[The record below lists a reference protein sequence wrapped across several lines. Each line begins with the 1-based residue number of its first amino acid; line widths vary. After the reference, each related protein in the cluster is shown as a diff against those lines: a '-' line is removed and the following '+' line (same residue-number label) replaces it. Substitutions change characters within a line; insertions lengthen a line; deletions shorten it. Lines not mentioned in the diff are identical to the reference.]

1 MLRSFALGRRARG
14 ALSGLLLVAASGC
27 VVTTYEGLGEPPNA
41 PSRPPPVGVVE
52 PSPSPGA
59 PSDEPGRTPTDEP
72 RTIAASH
79 LVVMHR
85 GSLRAPPGIQR
96 GREAARQRAEEA
108 LARARAG
115 EDFAKLVAEYSDE
128 PGAALR
134 EGRLGRFTRQDM
146 IEAFSD
152 AAFQLD
158 VGELSDVVETPF
170 GYHVILRTE

>member
-1 MLRSFALGRRARG
+1 MLGFFAWQRRARG
-14 ALSGLLLVAASGC
+14 ALPGVLLVATSGC
-27 VVTTYEGLGEPPNA
+27 VVTTYEGTGEPPSA

-52 PSPSPGA
+52 PSPSSGG
-59 PSDEPGRTPTDEP
+59 PSATPGRTPKDEP
-72 RTIAASH
+72 KTIAASH

-128 PGAALR
+128 PGATLR

-152 AAFQLD
+152 AAFQLQ

>member
-1 MLRSFALGRRARG
+1 MSATA
-14 ALSGLLLVAASGC
+14 C
-27 VVTTYEGLGEPPNA
+27 VVTTYEGPGEPPNA
-41 PSRPPPVGVVE
+41 PSRPIPVGLSE
-52 PSPSPGA
+52 PSPSSPQPQTETEGRGA
-59 PSDEPGRTPTDEP
+59 RRDEPT
-72 RTIAASH
+72 TIAASH

-85 GSLRAPPGIQR
+85 GSLRAPPGIKR
-96 GREAARQRAEEA
+96 SREAARQRAEEA

-115 EDFAKLVAEYSDE
+115 EDFGKLVAEYSDE

-152 AAFQLD
+152 AAFQLE

-170 GYHVILRTE
+170 GFHVILRTE